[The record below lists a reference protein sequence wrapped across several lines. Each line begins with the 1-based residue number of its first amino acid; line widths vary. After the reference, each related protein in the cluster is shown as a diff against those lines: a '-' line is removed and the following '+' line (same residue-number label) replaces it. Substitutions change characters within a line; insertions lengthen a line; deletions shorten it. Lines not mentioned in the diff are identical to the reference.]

1 MTDRLEGLVK
11 KVYRGWKKD
20 ALAQD
25 THPDDEILACFF
37 DNCLPSEENERIREH
52 IIGCDKCAEIFAL
65 SLNAES
71 AAEPREV
78 PKELLDK
85 VLEVLK
91 SKDKPAV
98 FEIILLLKENM
109 LEIINATG
117 DILLGQELVP
127 APVLRSRK
135 IKDFKGEVTI
145 LKDFEDI
152 QLEVKVENKGGKYFN
167 VTIKAR
173 HKHSA
178 GAFKD
183 LRATLIKDGLELES
197 YLSDSGEVT
206 FEHVLSGKYNLELTS
221 VNAKL
226 ASVSLDVRA

>member
-1 MTDRLEGLVK
+1 MGDKLEGLVK
-11 KVYRGWKKD
+11 EVYRRWKKG
-20 ALAQD
+20 AQAKD
-25 THPDDEILACFF
+25 PHLNDEVLACFF
-37 DNCLPSEENERIREH
+37 DNCLLPEENERIKEH
-52 IIGCDKCAEIFAL
+52 IIGCDECAEIFAI

-71 AAEPREV
+71 AAGLKEV
-78 PKELLDK
+78 PKELLNR
-85 VLEVLK
+85 VLEILQ
-91 SKDKPAV
+91 SKDKPDI

-135 IKDFKGEVTI
+135 IKDFKDEVTI

-152 QLEVKVENKGGKYFN
+152 RLEVRIENKEGKYFN

-173 HKHSA
+173 HKHSSVS
-178 GAFKD
+178 FKD

-197 YLSDSGEVT
+197 YLSDSGSVT
-206 FEHVLSGKYNLELTS
+206 FEHVLPGKYDLELSS
-221 VNAKL
+221 VISKL
-226 ASVSLDVRA
+226 ALVSLDVRA